1 MNNSL
6 LQKIEDIAAEP
17 GIAPEAL
24 MLLRMAAE
32 AQKTGRMPDLPI
44 ALQPMPVSLPQSMP
58 YSGDYTG
65 HAPLGYEATGFSDDC
80 EPSTRN

>member
-1 MNNSL
+1 MNTAL
-6 LQKIEDIAAEP
+6 LEKIEDIAAEP

-24 MLLRMAAE
+24 LLLKMAAE

-44 ALQPMPVSLPQSMP
+44 ALQPMPVTLPQAMP

-65 HAPLGYEATGFSDDC
+65 FKPL
-80 EPSTRN
+80 